1 LRREKSV
8 ELRTERL
15 LLRPWAPSDA
25 ETLYQLARDQ
35 EVGPAAGWPAHADVG
50 ESLDTIRG
58 VLAAPETY
66 AIVQLRDGALVGC
79 VALRF
84 GEDSC
89 SGLDAEPELGFWV
102 GRPHWGCGYAT
113 EAASCMVDRAFA
125 DLGCDAVWCCHYDG
139 NARSARVQQ
148 KLGFEFV
155 RLDPNGDTRLGY
167 TLPEVENVLRRD
179 RWECLR
185 A

>member
-1 LRREKSV
+1 M

-66 AIVQLRDGALVGC
+66 AIV
-79 VALRF
+79 
-84 GEDSC
+84 
-89 SGLDAEPELGFWV
+89 P
-102 GRPHWGCGYAT
+102 
-113 EAASCMVDRAFA
+113 
-125 DLGCDAVWCCHYDG
+125 
-139 NARSARVQQ
+139 
-148 KLGFEFV
+148 
-155 RLDPNGDTRLGY
+155 
-167 TLPEVENVLRRD
+167 
-179 RWECLR
+179 
-185 A
+185 